1 MKKPKPFEPLNP
13 RKLKTYSLQERKS
26 KVHLDDFARP
36 WSPGSPFQTF
46 LESLPHLLAAQDLRS
61 IVSAI
66 LNSRREGKTLHW
78 AMGAHVI
85 KVGLNPILI
94 ALMQQGFISALSMN
108 GAGII
113 HDAELAMVGR
123 TSEDVDQELG
133 RGTFGMSQETA
144 SFLNKSIKEG
154 AKKGLGLGRSV
165 GQALIQG
172 GFPFL
177 SSSLLAE
184 ACRLDI
190 PLTVH
195 VAIGTDII
203 HLHPSMDAR
212 ATGLASYRDFQT
224 FCSVV
229 RSLEEGVFINIGSAV
244 IIPEVFLKA
253 VTLVRNLGFVLN
265 CFTTVNMDFIRH
277 YRPSTNVVHRPTLGG
292 GKGYYLIGHHELMV
306 PLLAASLL
314 EGWNPSKPKACQKRP
329 K

>member
-1 MKKPKPFEPLNP
+1 MKKSIPLNP
-13 RKLKTYSLQERKS
+13 LNLKKLKTYSLQERKS
-26 KVHLDDFARP
+26 KVSLKDFARP
-36 WSPGSPFQTF
+36 WSPGSSFQDF

-61 IVSAI
+61 ISTAMI
-66 LNSRREGKTLHW
+66 QAREGGKTLHW

-94 ALMQQGFISALSMN
+94 ALMRRGFVSALSLN

-133 RGTFGMSQETA
+133 KGTFGMSQETA
-144 SFLNKSIKEG
+144 AFLNRSIKEG

-165 GQALIQG
+165 GRALIEG
-172 GFPFL
+172 KFPFL

-190 PLTVH
+190 PTTVH

-212 ATGLASYRDFQT
+212 ATGQASYRDFQT
-224 FCSVV
+224 FCSMV
-229 RSLEEGVFINIGSAV
+229 RSLEGGVFINIGSAV

-253 VTLVRNLGFVLN
+253 ITLVRNLGYALN
-265 CFTTVNMDFIRH
+265 RFTTVNMDFIRH
-277 YRPSTNVVHRPTLGG
+277 YRPSTNVVHRPTREG

-314 EGWNPSKPKACQKRP
+314 EGCNLSIPKACQKRP

>member
-1 MKKPKPFEPLNP
+1 MKKSKIFEPLKP
-13 RKLKTYSLQERKS
+13 KKLKTYSLEERKS
-26 KVHLDDFARP
+26 KVSREDFGRP
-36 WSPGSPFQTF
+36 WKPGGSLQAF
-46 LESLPHLLAAQDLRS
+46 LDSLPNILAAQDLRS
-61 IVSAI
+61 ITAAI
-66 LNSRREGKTLHW
+66 LKARREDKTLHW

-113 HDAELAMVGR
+113 HDTELAMVGR

-133 RGTFGMSQETA
+133 KGTFGMSQETA

-154 AKKGLGLGRSV
+154 AKKGMGLGRAV
-165 GQALIQG
+165 GQALIDRK
-172 GFPFL
+172 FPFL

-244 IIPEVFLKA
+244 VLPEVFLKA
-253 VTLVRNLGFVLN
+253 ITLVRNLGFTLN
-265 CFTTVNMDFIRH
+265 HFTTVNMDFLRH
-277 YRPSTNVVHRPTLGG
+277 YRPSTNVVHRPTQEG

-306 PLLAASLL
+306 PLMAAALL
-314 EGWNPSKPKACQKRP
+314 EGWPMKNPKACQKP
-329 K
+329 SK

>member
-1 MKKPKPFEPLNP
+1 MKKSKIFEPLTP
-13 RKLKTYSLQERKS
+13 KKLKTYSLEERKS
-26 KVHLDDFARP
+26 KVSREDFGRP
-36 WSPGSPFQTF
+36 WKPGSSFPAF
-46 LESLPHLLAAQDLRS
+46 LESLPNILAAQDLRS
-61 IVSAI
+61 VMAAM
-66 LNSRREGKTLHW
+66 LKARRGDKTLHW

-113 HDAELAMVGR
+113 HDTELAMVGR

-133 RGTFGMSQETA
+133 KGTFGMSQETA
-144 SFLNKSIKEG
+144 SFLNESIKAG
-154 AKKGLGLGRSV
+154 AKKGLGLGRAV
-165 GQALIQG
+165 GQALIDG
-172 GFPFL
+172 KFPFL

-184 ACRLDI
+184 ARRLDI

-212 ATGLASYRDFQT
+212 ATGQASYQDFQT
-224 FCSVV
+224 FCAVV
-229 RSLEEGVFINIGSAV
+229 RTLEEGVFLNIGSAV
-244 IIPEVFLKA
+244 VLPEVFLKA
-253 VTLVRNLGFVLN
+253 ITLVRNLGFSLN
-265 CFTTVNMDFIRH
+265 RFTTVNMDFNRH
-277 YRPSTNVVHRPTLGG
+277 YRPSTNVVHRPTQEG

-306 PLLAASLL
+306 PLLAAALL
-314 EGWNPSKPKACQKRP
+314 EGWWSEKPKACQKSS